1 MLPVDRRSQHPALG
15 GPSTCCS
22 IREASMT
29 RVVVCDS
36 HSAIQTAFDAKVTD
50 TDGLELVGI
59 TNSVDELNAFL
70 EANEADILI
79 LELTLP
85 RGVGVD
91 LIRDLRR
98 RFDSLRI
105 IVYTMYDEAIYGA
118 RAVRAGA
125 CGYVMKRESTER
137 VIKAVEAAL
146 RCRVF
151 VSDGVAAQLAAPE
164 GSEEALLHPTN
175 ALSDL
180 EMTVFQL
187 LGEGLPPDEIGARLE
202 LPRREIDDLQQQS
215 VEKLGLETREALV
228 QYASRIVHQ

>member
-1 MLPVDRRSQHPALG
+1 
-15 GPSTCCS
+15 
-22 IREASMT
+22 MT

-36 HSAIQTAFDAKVTD
+36 HSAIQTAFDAKIAETE
-50 TDGLELVGI
+50 GLELVGI

-70 EANEADILI
+70 DRSEADILI

-91 LIRDLRR
+91 LLRDLRR

-118 RAVRAGA
+118 RAIRAGA
-125 CGYVMKRESTER
+125 SGYVMKRESTER
-137 VIKAVEAAL
+137 VIEAVKAAL
-146 RCRVF
+146 SCSVF
-151 VSDGVAAQLAAPE
+151 ASDELAAQLAAAE
-164 GSEEALLHPTN
+164 GSEAALLHPTN
-175 ALSDL
+175 VLSDL

-202 LPRREIDDLQQQS
+202 LPRREIDGIQQQA
-215 VEKLGLETREALV
+215 VEKLGLDTREALV